1 MIPGPAIEA
10 IASEDEEAILAL
22 NNAHAQELSL
32 LSPARLAHLRAQA
45 FYARRVGAASAFL
58 IAFDEQADY
67 DSWNFG
73 WFCARFPRFAYVDR
87 VAVALHAR
95 GRGLARA
102 LYRDLYEAA
111 LAAGHERIVCEVNL
125 DPPNPGSDAFH
136 AREGF
141 QEIGQALNPDSGR
154 TVRFLLRILTVG
166 EL

>member
-1 MIPGPAIEA
+1 MIGGHTIEP
-10 IASEDEEAILAL
+10 ISSDDEPAILAL

-32 LSPARLAHLRAQA
+32 LSPARLAHLRGQA

-73 WFCARFPRFAYVDR
+73 WFCARFPHFAYVDR

-95 GRGLARA
+95 GRGLAKA

-111 LAAGHERIVCEVNL
+111 RGAGHERIVCEVNI

-154 TVRFLLRILTVG
+154 TVRFLLRMLTAG
-166 EL
+166 EP

>member
-1 MIPGPAIEA
+1 MIGAHAIEP
-10 IASEDEEAILAL
+10 ILTDDEEAILAL

-32 LSPARLAHLRAQA
+32 LSPARLAHLRGQA

-58 IAFDEQADY
+58 IAFDQDADY

-87 VAVALHAR
+87 VAVAPLAR

-102 LYRDLYEAA
+102 LYHDLYAAA
-111 LAAGHERIVCEVNL
+111 LAAGHERIVCEVNI

-154 TVRFLLRILTVG
+154 TVRFLLRTLTDVAP
-166 EL
+166 